1 MSELYDRIGRGY
13 ATQRRP
19 DPRIYRQIRRR
30 LEDVSSLINVGAG
43 TGSYEPWDLP
53 VVAVEPSAEMI
64 AQRALRTNVVRAK
77 AEALPFRDA
86 SVDASRAVLTVH
98 HWQDRPLGLQECARA
113 ARRQVSILTWDPES
127 DGFWLTREYFPELLA
142 YDRRIFPGLGEIRSA
157 LGSVA
162 VEPVLVPAD
171 CVDGFLGAYWRR
183 PRAYLDPRVR
193 SAMSSFAR
201 VTDVGDRL
209 KALKSDLENGAWDR
223 RHRQLLSTGELDLGY
238 RLVTARLH

>member
-19 DPRIYRQIRRR
+19 DPRIYQQIRRR
-30 LEDVSSLINVGAG
+30 LGDVTSLVNVGAG
-43 TGSYEPWDLP
+43 TGSYEPKDLP
-53 VVAVEPSAEMI
+53 VTAVEPSAEMI

-86 SVDASRAVLTVH
+86 SFDATLAILTVH
-98 HWQDRPLGLQECARA
+98 HWRDRQAGLQECARA
-113 ARRQVSILTWDPES
+113 ARKQISMLTWDPGS
-127 DGFWLTREYFPELLA
+127 DGFWLTQEYFPELLDH
-142 YDRRIFPGLGEIRSA
+142 DRRVFPSLGEIRAA
-157 LGSVA
+157 LGRVA

-183 PRAYLDPRVR
+183 PRAYLDSGVR

-201 VTDVGDRL
+201 VTDLEDRL

-223 RHRQLLSTGELDLGY
+223 RHRHLLEADELDLGY